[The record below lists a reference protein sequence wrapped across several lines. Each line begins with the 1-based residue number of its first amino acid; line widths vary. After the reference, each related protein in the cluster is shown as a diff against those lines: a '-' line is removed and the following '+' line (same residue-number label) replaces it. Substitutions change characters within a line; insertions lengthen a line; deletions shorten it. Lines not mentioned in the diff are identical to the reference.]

1 MKNPAYKQIC
11 SSGDPS
17 TGSSI
22 SLSNDNRWGLILT
35 GGTVQTAIS
44 HTEIGGDD
52 HSRGIMKEREVMLT
66 KLSDVEDGFRL
77 LRERQRILAVAGMNR
92 DRDMPFGKKDP
103 E

>member
-1 MKNPAYKQIC
+1 
-11 SSGDPS
+11 
-17 TGSSI
+17 
-22 SLSNDNRWGLILT
+22 
-35 GGTVQTAIS
+35 
-44 HTEIGGDD
+44 
-52 HSRGIMKEREVMLT
+52 MKEREVMLT